1 MPGMPTSR
9 TKQLVRPTYSDARN
23 SSADEN
29 ERAVKPNSLSKS
41 GSDSRTDSSS
51 STTDTNELGGI
62 LGSSFRI
69 RCTSLPPRNGKRKR
83 GARTV
88 VRFRPKTAMMAL
100 DYGTT
105 NGKPDSHALVLGCIK
120 SLKQSVP
127 SLGIKADARILY
139 GEPHLIVC
147 ASFRSDMQ
155 LSWTIVH
162 GAHGVRGVLEQIQ
175 DHLLKLD
182 PVPGHRRE
190 IVCEFRPE
198 NHPVSLQFTQ

>member
-9 TKQLVRPTYSDARN
+9 IKQLVWPTHSEARN
-23 SSADEN
+23 SSAEEN

-51 STTDTNELGGI
+51 STTDTNGHGVI
-62 LGSSFRI
+62 LGSLSRI
-69 RCTSLPPRNGKRKR
+69 RCTSLPRRNGERKS

-100 DYGTT
+100 DYRTAD
-105 NGKPDSHALVLGCIK
+105 GKSDSHAVVLGCIK
-120 SLKQSVP
+120 RMKKSVH

-147 ASFRSDMQ
+147 ASIRSDLQ
-155 LSWTIVH
+155 LPWTIVH
-162 GAHGVRGVLEQIQ
+162 GAHSVRGVLEQIQ

-182 PVPGHRRE
+182 AVPCHHRE
-190 IVCEFRPE
+190 VVCEFQPE
-198 NHPVSLQFTQ
+198 NHPVSLKFA

>member
-9 TKQLVRPTYSDARN
+9 IKQLVRPTYSEARN

-51 STTDTNELGGI
+51 STTDTSDLGII
-62 LGSSFRI
+62 LGSSSRI
-69 RCTSLPPRNGKRKR
+69 RCTSLSRNGKRKS

-105 NGKPDSHALVLGCIK
+105 DGKSDSHAVVLGCIK
-120 SLKQSVP
+120 SLKKSVHC
-127 SLGIKADARILY
+127 LGIKADARILY

-147 ASFRSDMQ
+147 ASFRSDLQ
-155 LSWTIVH
+155 LPWTIVH

-190 IVCEFRPE
+190 VVCEFRPE
-198 NHPVSLQFTQ
+198 NHPVSLKFTQ

>member
-9 TKQLVRPTYSDARN
+9 IKQSVWPTYSEARN

-51 STTDTNELGGI
+51 STTDTSEIGII
-62 LGSSFRI
+62 LGFSSRI
-69 RCTSLPPRNGKRKR
+69 RCTSLPRRNRKRKS

-105 NGKPDSHALVLGCIK
+105 DGKSDSHAVVLGCVK
-120 SLKQSVP
+120 SLKKSVH
-127 SLGIKADARILY
+127 SLAIKADASILY
-139 GEPHLIVC
+139 G
-147 ASFRSDMQ
+147 RSEEHTSE
-155 LSWTIVH
+155 L
-162 GAHGVRGVLEQIQ
+162 
-175 DHLLKLD
+175 
-182 PVPGHRRE
+182 
-190 IVCEFRPE
+190 
-198 NHPVSLQFTQ
+198 

>member
-9 TKQLVRPTYSDARN
+9 IKQFVVPTYSEARN

-41 GSDSRTDSSS
+41 GNESRTDSSS
-51 STTDTNELGGI
+51 STTDTNELGTI
-62 LGSSFRI
+62 LGSSSRI
-69 RCTSLPPRNGKRKR
+69 RCTSLRRNRKRKS

-88 VRFRPKTAMMAL
+88 VRFDPKTAMMAL
-100 DYGTT
+100 DDGTAD
-105 NGKPDSHALVLGCIK
+105 GKSDSHTVVLGCIK
-120 SLKQSVP
+120 SLKKSVH

-139 GEPHLIVC
+139 DEPHLIVC
-147 ASFRSDMQ
+147 APFRSDLQ
-155 LSWTIVH
+155 LPWTIVH

-182 PVPGHRRE
+182 AVTCHHRE
-190 IVCEFRPE
+190 VVCEFRPE
-198 NHPVSLQFTQ
+198 NHPVSLKFAQ

>member
-9 TKQLVRPTYSDARN
+9 IRQLVRPTYSEARN

-51 STTDTNELGGI
+51 STTDTNEFGII

-69 RCTSLPPRNGKRKR
+69 RCTSPPWRNGKRKS

-100 DYGTT
+100 DYGTAD
-105 NGKPDSHALVLGCIK
+105 GKSNSHAVVLGGIE
-120 SLKQSVP
+120 SLK
-127 SLGIKADARILY
+127 K
-139 GEPHLIVC
+139 
-147 ASFRSDMQ
+147 
-155 LSWTIVH
+155 
-162 GAHGVRGVLEQIQ
+162 
-175 DHLLKLD
+175 
-182 PVPGHRRE
+182 
-190 IVCEFRPE
+190 
-198 NHPVSLQFTQ
+198 

>member
-9 TKQLVRPTYSDARN
+9 IKQLVWPTYSEARN

-51 STTDTNELGGI
+51 STTDTNELGII
-62 LGSSFRI
+62 LGSSSRI
-69 RCTSLPPRNGKRKR
+69 RCTSRPRRNGKRKS

-105 NGKPDSHALVLGCIK
+105 DRKSDSHAFVLGCIK
-120 SLKQSVP
+120 SLKKSVHG
-127 SLGIKADARILY
+127 LGIKADARILHS
-139 GEPHLIVC
+139 EAHLIVG
-147 ASFRSDMQ
+147 ASFRSDLQ
-155 LSWTIVH
+155 LPWTIVH
-162 GAHGVRGVLEQIQ
+162 
-175 DHLLKLD
+175 
-182 PVPGHRRE
+182 
-190 IVCEFRPE
+190 
-198 NHPVSLQFTQ
+198 